1 MKFHIPH
8 IYWYYYIA
16 IKQLWMY
23 MYTGMSIDFEVAG
36 ENWKVAGKL
45 MRACSAPL
53 TARGL
58 GAAEGPQKL
67 WDKWCK
73 ILHSRPL
80 LALNFIIETSFF
92 CAIFLIF
99 STIVQ
104 DKRPFFTTF
113 DYIVAVILAL
123 QFVDYKDVL
132 RFYFFN
138 AI

>member
-1 MKFHIPH
+1 
-8 IYWYYYIA
+8 
-16 IKQLWMY
+16 
-23 MYTGMSIDFEVAG
+23 MSIDFEVAG

-45 MRACSAPL
+45 MRTVRRESQD
-53 TARGL
+53 
-58 GAAEGPQKL
+58 PQKL

-80 LALNFIIETSFF
+80 LALNLIIETSFF
-92 CAIFLIF
+92 CTIFLMF
-99 STIVQ
+99 SAIVQ

-113 DYIVAVILAL
+113 DYIVAVIQAL

>member
-1 MKFHIPH
+1 MKISRQICRLPR
-8 IYWYYYIA
+8 
-16 IKQLWMY
+16 
-23 MYTGMSIDFEVAG
+23 
-36 ENWKVAGKL
+36 
-45 MRACSAPL
+45 RACLAPFM
-53 TARGL
+53 ARGM
-58 GAAEGPQKL
+58 GAAQGPQKL

-92 CAIFLIF
+92 CTIFLIF
-99 STIVQ
+99 SAIVQ
-104 DKRPFFTTF
+104 DKRPFITTF
-113 DYIVAVILAL
+113 DYIVAVIQAL

>member
-1 MKFHIPH
+1 MQTAQPS
-8 IYWYYYIA
+8 A
-16 IKQLWMY
+16 VP
-23 MYTGMSIDFEVAG
+23 S
-36 ENWKVAGKL
+36 
-45 MRACSAPL
+45 SAPF
-53 TARGL
+53 TTRGL
-58 GAAEGPQKL
+58 GAAQGPQKL

-92 CAIFLIF
+92 CTIFLIF
-99 STIVQ
+99 SAIVQ

-113 DYIVAVILAL
+113 DYIVAVIQAL